1 ILAQSQELKL
11 PFKVVEVFFQE
22 SRQQQLVEV
31 KQSLGLDYRFTLT
44 SSGRSQAAARMEVC
58 QYIGPAPV
66 SLHEYERVVRAQAAV
81 VDVTTV
87 SIACSSKTA
96 TRSATM
102 ATFRVAGSTTSIWA
116 TCTSTPAT
124 VLKSTCGI

>member
-1 ILAQSQELKL
+1 
-11 PFKVVEVFFQE
+11 
-22 SRQQQLVEV
+22 
-31 KQSLGLDYRFTLT
+31 
-44 SSGRSQAAARMEVC
+44 MEVC